1 MQADPGRAVDR
12 AGVRHGRQHGGEWQK
27 AGVIEKDDQGK
38 PDSGKSLLVTVYSDD
53 KADGSEGRHHF

>member
-27 AGVIEKDDQGK
+27 AGVIEKDYQGK
-38 PDSGKSLLVTVYSDD
+38 PDSGKSLLVTVCSDD
-53 KADGSEGRHHF
+53 KADG